1 MADDNPPLSSADLVW
16 MDAGETVY
24 RAGPNAAPLPPL
36 DDRRIQRLW
45 LGGFAIAWLEA
56 GEHLIDPKNDPL
68 GWLCQDDVRAALAR
82 CLASHPVLLAQ
93 LDAHGRDARDRRLA
107 S

>member
-1 MADDNPPLSSADLVW
+1 MADDNPPLSSADLAW
-16 MDAGETVY
+16 MGAGERVY

-36 DDRRIQRLW
+36 DNERIQRLW

-68 GWLCQDDVRAALAR
+68 GWLCQDDVRAALAQR
-82 CLASHPVLLAQ
+82 LAGHPALLA
-93 LDAHGRDARDRRLA
+93 RLA
-107 S
+107 AYPALPHRRRG